1 MTSMYHKH
9 VSIVLDI
16 CIFDSKS
23 SDSRAIADDSNPA
36 SSVQANTAELV
47 EQMSHDM
54 KAASGSVDPAL
65 NPECGP
71 SP

>member
-1 MTSMYHKH
+1 MFY
-9 VSIVLDI
+9 
-16 CIFDSKS
+16 SKS

-47 EQMSHDM
+47 EQISHDM